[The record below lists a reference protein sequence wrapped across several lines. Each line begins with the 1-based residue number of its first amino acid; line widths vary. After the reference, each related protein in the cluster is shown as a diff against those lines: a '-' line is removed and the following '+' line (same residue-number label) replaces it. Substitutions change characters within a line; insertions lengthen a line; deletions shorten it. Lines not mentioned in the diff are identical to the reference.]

1 LITSS
6 YRGLSGAFN
15 GQYRQGMVTIPRR
28 GKAGGNASPALR
40 GALAEGEPACD
51 RLCIR
56 FD

>member
-1 LITSS
+1 MITSS